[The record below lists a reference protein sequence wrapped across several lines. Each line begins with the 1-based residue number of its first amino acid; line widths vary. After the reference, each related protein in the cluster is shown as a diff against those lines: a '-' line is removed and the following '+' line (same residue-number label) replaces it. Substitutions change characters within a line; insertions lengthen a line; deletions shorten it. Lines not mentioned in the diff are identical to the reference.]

1 MQRSCFCE
9 RGAHVLFVLYGVRAH
24 MPEEVLFLRSFA
36 LQVLFDGIPDDFR
49 SSRIE
54 FIGREPYVSLHGRAE
69 HERGAMKYESGQS
82 EYRTLFKSVR
92 FVFLIEAL
100 KRNEVV
106 GPLDIRLPKKVS
118 PCPNDEGR
126 SRGGAYEH
134 GGQRDTERVE
144 RKNDIGKKGTGK

>member
-1 MQRSCFCE
+1 M
-9 RGAHVLFVLYGVRAH
+9 LFVLYGARAH

-69 HERGAMKYESGQS
+69 HNRGTMKYELGQP
-82 EYRTLFKSVR
+82 EYRTLFKSEG

-100 KRNEVV
+100 KRSEVV

-118 PCPNDEGR
+118 PSPSDERR
-126 SRGGAYEH
+126 SRDRAYKY

-144 RKNDIGKKGTGK
+144 RNNDIGKKGTGK